1 MRRHFVSHWR
11 AWVVLA
17 VVVVVINELV
27 DRSFFDRREHID
39 GDFVLTVLVLVVAI
53 LVSYVVARLRARR
66 PSTS

>member
-17 VVVVVINELV
+17 VAVVVINELV
-27 DRSFFDRREHID
+27 DRNFFDRREHID
-39 GDFVLTVLVLVVAI
+39 GDFVLTVLVLLVVI
-53 LVSYVVARLRARR
+53 LVSYAVARLRARR